1 MRRLFAV
8 LLGVGLGGAGT
19 FAAFQYHLV
28 RTDQSFLVVRRQRAD
43 WHDAYADI
51 RGWSYHEWGAHRELS
66 ADLIAAGRGDLVTRS
81 FTDGLF
87 RGLFDSFR
95 DPPAGERPGPGRP
108 SR

>member
-1 MRRLFAV
+1 MRRLIAI
-8 LLGVGLGGAGT
+8 LLGVALGCAGT

-28 RTDQSFLVVRRQRAD
+28 RADKSYLVVRRQRAD

-51 RGWSYHEWGAHRELS
+51 RGWTAREWESHRDLS
-66 ADLIAAGRGDLVTRS
+66 SDLIASGRGDLVTRS
-81 FTDGLF
+81 FADELF

-95 DPPAGERPGPGRP
+95 APPSGGQTSHPPR